1 MEPTAVRVPPR
12 TWRDPLLIVLALGFG
27 LFTLAVDAPWKRHGD
42 LVAALD
48 VLGGVVALVALWW
61 RTRYPVTIAAA
72 TMPLGLFASSAS
84 GVGLVM
90 LFTLAVHRPF
100 RVTATIAALNLATG
114 AVYFRL
120 YPDEELAYGWL
131 LVMLAV
137 FLTAIVAWGMY
148 VRARRQLVDSLRERA
163 ERAEA
168 EQQLRAQQA
177 RDGERAR
184 IAREMHDVLAHRI
197 SLLSMHAGALEF
209 RPDAPPREIA
219 QAAGVIRRSAHE
231 ALEDLREVIG
241 VLRSDAGESAEVDAA
256 SGAPARPQPTLG
268 DLDALLAESRAA
280 GMRVR
285 AEVAVGAVPAGLGRT
300 AYRVVQEGLTNAR
313 KHADGAPVDVRLHGA
328 PGDGLTVEVD
338 NPAPV
343 GAAVGAS
350 ARIPGAGSGLLGL
363 RERAQLAGGR
373 LEHGPTQD
381 GGFRLRVWLPWPVEA
396 T

>member
-1 MEPTAVRVPPR
+1 MATTVPDR
-12 TWRDPLLIVLALGFG
+12 TWRDPALIAAAIAFG
-27 LFTLAVDAPWKRHGD
+27 LVTYMTDAPWDRH
-42 LVAALD
+42 
-48 VLGGVVALVALWW
+48 GGVVALLDLVAGVVATAALWW
-61 RTRYPVTIAAA
+61 RKRWPVPIALA
-72 TMPLGLFASSAS
+72 TLPLGMLATSTS
-84 GVGLVM
+84 GAGLVV
-90 LFTLAVHRPF
+90 LFTVAVHRPL
-100 RVTATIAALNLATG
+100 RSVMPVAALYVATAG
-114 AVYFRL
+114 VYFRF
-120 YPDEELAYGWL
+120 YPDKEIAWGWL
-131 LVMLAV
+131 MVMVAV
-137 FLTAIVAWGMY
+137 FVAAHVGWGMY
-148 VRARRQLVDSLRERA
+148 VRARRALVDSLRERA

-209 RPDAPPREIA
+209 RPDAPPHEIA

-280 GMRVR
+280 GMRVH